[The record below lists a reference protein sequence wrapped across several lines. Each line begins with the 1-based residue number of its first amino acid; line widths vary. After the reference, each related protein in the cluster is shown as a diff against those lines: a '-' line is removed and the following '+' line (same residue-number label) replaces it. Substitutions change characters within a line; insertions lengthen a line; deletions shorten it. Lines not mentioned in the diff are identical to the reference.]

1 MEMLAK
7 IFESSY
13 TALFIGILI
22 GALALS
28 GKFNVTAT
36 QTLLALAWVVAIIG
50 LRSTPAPVMIGAG
63 AIIGGALILLGYL
76 FRPDAIPGYSGVFS
90 PKATLLFS
98 AKNAEAPIVP
108 KFQFGTS
115 GVMYGAKELAQNPLK
130 TILFPAL
137 SERQF
142 KIESIDGKIKVSTQI
157 HDLNDNLIVE
167 LDRNEWKVGPSA
179 FDRNFTDDT
188 LEVEIL
194 LALWCFKLRSCQVS
208 FSFKVCG
215 G

>member
-1 MEMLAK
+1 
-7 IFESSY
+7 
-13 TALFIGILI
+13 
-22 GALALS
+22 
-28 GKFNVTAT
+28 
-36 QTLLALAWVVAIIG
+36 
-50 LRSTPAPVMIGAG
+50 MIGAG
-63 AIIGGALILLGYL
+63 SIIGGALILLGYL
-76 FRPDAIPGYSGVFS
+76 FRPDAIPGYSGVLS

-108 KFQFGTS
+108 KLQFGTS
-115 GVMYGAKELAQNPLK
+115 GVMYGAKELGQDPLK

-157 HDLNDNLIVE
+157 HDLNDNLLVE

-188 LEVEIL
+188 LEVRDSSGAVVLQVKVLPGIIQLQGMWWINRGPPNGIVRFFIRGNPKNGGQIIIVPKFNKDPLPVIDPMFNYPSDRHMGE
-194 LALWCFKLRSCQVS
+194 LRQ
-208 FSFKVCG
+208 
-215 G
+215 

>member
-63 AIIGGALILLGYL
+63 AIIGGALISTGCNPGL
-76 FRPDAIPGYSGVFS
+76 FWR
-90 PKATLLFS
+90 T
-98 AKNAEAPIVP
+98 
-108 KFQFGTS
+108 
-115 GVMYGAKELAQNPLK
+115 
-130 TILFPAL
+130 
-137 SERQF
+137 
-142 KIESIDGKIKVSTQI
+142 
-157 HDLNDNLIVE
+157 
-167 LDRNEWKVGPSA
+167 
-179 FDRNFTDDT
+179 
-188 LEVEIL
+188 
-194 LALWCFKLRSCQVS
+194 
-208 FSFKVCG
+208 
-215 G
+215 